1 MIEGEILPLSRIAG
15 EEQQRKRDSWVKDGL
30 LDYALHNVGG
40 EA

>member
-1 MIEGEILPLSRIAG
+1 MIERDILPLSRITG
-15 EEQQRKRDSWVKDGL
+15 EEQQRKRDSWVEDGL